1 MPLRLVSGFVF
12 PSVLKDDF
20 QTLTHFSLS
29 TCLSIGI
36 TWLFL
41 SLRLKAS
48 QIIHLPISSLYK
60 YHPLSE
66 RASHEKAYNIRFH
79 LNEKSKVGKYIETEN
94 QRLLGLSGG
103 GG

>member
-1 MPLRLVSGFVF
+1 MPSGLVSGFAF

-29 TCLSIGI
+29 TCLSVGT

-66 RASHEKAYNIRFH
+66 RASHERPHNIRFH
-79 LNEKSKVGKYIETEN
+79 SNEKSKVGKSIETEN
-94 QRLLGLSGG
+94 GSEVARVG
-103 GG
+103 